1 MLAVFLLFYGVKEN
15 EKKIY
20 GRKNGKEIVDIKN
33 FLSAKLTDTPEKP
46 EKDSRTEQSCRKT
59 DAQKSLMGL
68 AFRLFLHF

>member
-1 MLAVFLLFYGVKEN
+1 MKEN

-46 EKDSRTEQSCRKT
+46 EKDSRT
-59 DAQKSLMGL
+59 
-68 AFRLFLHF
+68 